1 MVFVDE
7 KLCRNTKELSER
19 ERKAIGK
26 RKKRLIGGVKV

>member
-26 RKKRLIGGVKV
+26 KKNLIGGVKV